1 MGKVIVIGGGAA
13 GILAAISAAGRGDEV
28 IILEHTKAL
37 GKKLLSTGNGRCNL
51 TNKKQDDSF
60 YRTENPGFP
69 IPALTRFGYRETIN
83 FFNSLGLYC
92 K

>member
-13 GILAAISAAGRGDEV
+13 GILAAISAAGMGDEV

-60 YRTENPGFP
+60 YRT
-69 IPALTRFGYRETIN
+69 
-83 FFNSLGLYC
+83 
-92 K
+92 